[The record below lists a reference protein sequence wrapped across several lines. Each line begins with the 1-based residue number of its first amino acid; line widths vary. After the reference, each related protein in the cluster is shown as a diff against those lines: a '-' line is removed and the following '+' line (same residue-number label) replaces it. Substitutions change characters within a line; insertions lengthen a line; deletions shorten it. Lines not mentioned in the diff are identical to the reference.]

1 MKKFAIFTGTRAEYG
16 LMKYLIKALN
26 NNFNFE
32 THLIVSS
39 THLSSKF
46 GETLKEIKLDGL
58 KPSFYIPVTI
68 NSNKG
73 GMCLQTAETIKGLS
87 EVLEQLNPEYLIVLG
102 DRFETFGAATAAH
115 LLGIK
120 IAHIH
125 GGETTLGAIDDKLRH
140 AISQLS
146 TLHFTS
152 AIKHKEK
159 VEKMGHKKEYVFN
172 VGPMAIDGLLN
183 MQKLNREEFQ
193 TKTNFFFNTN
203 NFLIT
208 YHPETIS
215 KDLGI
220 ELFKNLLSVLNKINC
235 NILFTS
241 PNADFGHEIILK
253 EIKSYINK
261 NKSSALFIPSL
272 GQELYLNALRLFDC
286 VIGNSSSGIIEA
298 PLVGNPVINIGD
310 RQKGRYRFGKVIDV
324 NNQKGI
330 EDAIQEIT
338 NKNSNK
344 IQDNEFLRFEKLN
357 SPTQIILKVFKNI

>member
-1 MKKFAIFTGTRAEYG
+1 MDKNSDI
-16 LMKYLIKALN
+16 
-26 NNFNFE
+26 
-32 THLIVSS
+32 
-39 THLSSKF
+39 
-46 GETLKEIKLDGL
+46 KEIKLDGL
-58 KPSFYIPVTI
+58 NPSFYIPVTI

-73 GMCLQTAETIKGLS
+73 GMCLQTAETIKGIS
-87 EVLEQLNPEYLIVLG
+87 EVLIKLDPDYLIVLG

-152 AIKHKEK
+152 ALKHKEK
-159 VEKMGHKKEYVFN
+159 VEKMGHKKKYVFN

-183 MQKLNREEFQ
+183 MQKLNKEEFQ
-193 TKTNFFFNTN
+193 KKTNFSFNKK

-220 ELFKNLLSVLNKINC
+220 NLFKNLLSVLDKINC

-241 PNADFGHEIILK
+241 PNADFGHEIILE
-253 EIKSYINK
+253 EIKRYINK
-261 NKSSALFIPSL
+261 NNSSSIFIPSL

-298 PLVGNPVINIGD
+298 ALIGNPVINIGD

-324 NNQKGI
+324 NSKKGI
-330 EDAIQEIT
+330 EDAIKEIS
-338 NKNSNK
+338 NKNSNFILDK
-344 IQDNEFLRFEKLN
+344 EFLSFEKLN
-357 SPTQIILKVFKNI
+357 SPTKIILKVFENF

>member
-1 MKKFAIFTGTRAEYG
+1 MRKIAIFTGTRAEYG
-16 LMKYLIKALN
+16 LMKYLIKELDN
-26 NNFNFE
+26 DDNFE

-46 GETLKEIKLDGL
+46 GDTLKEIKLDGI
-58 KPSFYIPVTI
+58 KPSFYIPITI

-73 GMCLQTAETIKGLS
+73 GMCLQTAETIKAVS
-87 EVLEQLNPEYLIVLG
+87 KVLEKLNPDYLIVLG

-125 GGETTLGAIDDKLRH
+125 GGETTLGAIDNKLRH

-152 AIKHKEK
+152 ASKHKEK
-159 VEKMGHKKEYVFN
+159 VESMGHAKKYVFN

-183 MQKLNREEFQ
+183 MQKLNRDQFQ
-193 TKTNFFFNTN
+193 QKTNFCFKKN
-203 NFLIT
+203 NFLVT
-208 YHPETIS
+208 YHSETIS

-220 ELFKNLLSVLNKINC
+220 NLFKKLLSVLNKLNC
-235 NILFTS
+235 NTLFTS
-241 PNADFGHEIILK
+241 PNADFGHEIILY
-253 EIKSYINK
+253 EIKRFISQ
-261 NKSSALFIPSL
+261 NKSSAIFIPSL

-298 PLVGNPVINIGD
+298 PLIGNPVINVGD

-330 EDAIQEIT
+330 EAAVKEIINKKYIRIQE
-338 NKNSNK
+338 NKLLG
-344 IQDNEFLRFEKLN
+344 IEKLN
-357 SPTQIILKVFKNI
+357 SPTHIILKVLKNV